1 MEGPV
6 TSLSNV
12 WGSSYTVPSKMVS
25 TRLRDT
31 TSSLPLAAEKSS
43 RNLVLT
49 TQLGTVFIQD
59 IITTKPLQPYHY
71 VLHVLLKLSLS
82 PHNKVFFSQVYRA
95 LESSFKFVPLSHNS
109 PCHARALRAFVVAA
123 EREFE

>member
-1 MEGPV
+1 MEGFV

-59 IITTKPLQPYHY
+59 IITTKPLGP
-71 VLHVLLKLSLS
+71 SCTA
-82 PHNKVFFSQVYRA
+82 RTE
-95 LESSFKFVPLSHNS
+95 LEPTQ
-109 PCHARALRAFVVAA
+109 
-123 EREFE
+123 